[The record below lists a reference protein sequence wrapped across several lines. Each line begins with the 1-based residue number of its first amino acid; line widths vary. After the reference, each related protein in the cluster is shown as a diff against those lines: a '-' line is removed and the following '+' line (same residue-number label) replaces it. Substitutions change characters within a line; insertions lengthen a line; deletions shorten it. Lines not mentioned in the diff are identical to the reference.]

1 MTSNI
6 YVFNQYY
13 LTFIKTIK
21 KNAKNSKD
29 TNAKNI
35 IKSIRLEYNTFNNN
49 SDEYINYF
57 KSNFDN
63 NSIQEL
69 KLNENFNE
77 WIEKNNTKY
86 LIKDIEL
93 EKINK
98 IIKKKEILTQ
108 FLLIFS
114 LFVDD
119 QLNENEIK
127 IIMEKLKGND
137 NDDNL
142 PQRHKDLINKITK
155 LNIKN
160 STGFSIEEIED
171 TSIGK
176 LAKEIVNEIDLDK
189 VKSSIENDG
198 DILGALGNP
207 DNGIGNLISDVSQ
220 KMASKLKNGDIKQE
234 NLLNDA
240 IKMAGKLPGLGG
252 SNSNGNEPDIGNIMK
267 MMSSMMGN
275 NNMGGNINK
284 GKMKNMQKKMETKSR
299 LKKKL
304 DDKNKET

>member
-6 YVFNQYY
+6 YVFNQYF

-21 KNAKNSKD
+21 KNAKNSNNS
-29 TNAKNI
+29 NAKNI
-35 IKSIRLEYNTFNNN
+35 IKNIRNEYNTFNNN
-49 SDEYINYF
+49 SNEYITFF

-63 NSIQEL
+63 DSIEEL
-69 KLNENFNE
+69 KLTDNIDE
-77 WIEKNNTKY
+77 WIQKNNTKSI
-86 LIKDIEL
+86 IKNIEL
-93 EKINK
+93 ENINK
-98 IIKKKEILTQ
+98 IIKKTEILKQ

-114 LFVDD
+114 LFIDD
-119 QLNENEIK
+119 ELNENEIK
-127 IIMEKLKGND
+127 IIMEKLKGSDND
-137 NDDNL
+137 NNL
-142 PQRHKDLINKITK
+142 PDRHKNLVIKISK

-160 STGFSIEEIED
+160 STGFSLEEIED

-189 VKSSIENDG
+189 VKNSIEKDG

-252 SNSNGNEPDIGNIMK
+252 NNQNNNEPDFGNIMK

-275 NNMGGNINK
+275 NNLGMNLNK

-304 DDKNKET
+304 DDKNK